1 MGLIALIFAIGAA
14 VFVVVLKMVPVSL
27 IAMAV
32 PLLLGIWA
40 IVKKSKKIL
49 GVVALLV
56 SALVIFATPFL
67 FQKGPS
73 LVKSEVKKKENSSSP
88 RSNEEKPPGQQQ
100 EETGRVKF
108 VKHKDRAIL
117 SVDLSGTSP
126 QEALQTIEQVE
137 QSLKSHPEKS
147 ILISADISDSRV
159 DARILKRSREV
170 ALKNGQNI
178 ERMAII
184 GASAPRKILIRS
196 AAVSARMTDRV
207 SFFEDSEKANEWL
220 TAETGKAGP
229 K

>member
-1 MGLIALIFAIGAA
+1 VGLIALILAIGAA

-67 FQKGPS
+67 FQKGS
-73 LVKSEVKKKENSSSP
+73 LVKNEVKKKENSSSP